1 MKWNY
6 DKFVLPEQV
15 KKDWEEIGKR
25 NIELSKEWEKQ
36 NSLTLKNIKKINDEL
51 LDNIERG
58 KKESINYFLKN
69 KENIA
74 TRKSSEIVLDDGRI
88 ESIFEVGV
96 NFLQIEEDAQELLEE
111 LTLSI
116 QETTLPFAKSS
127 AK

>member
-1 MKWNY
+1 MAKKNMKWNY

-36 NSLTLKNIKKINDEL
+36 NSLTINNIKKINDEL
-51 LDNIERG
+51 LNNIERG

-74 TRKSSEIVLDDGRI
+74 TRKSSEIVLEFMNKYNEFIRWF
-88 ESIFEVGV
+88 SRFNGV
-96 NFLQIEEDAQELLEE
+96 
-111 LTLSI
+111 
-116 QETTLPFAKSS
+116 K
-127 AK
+127 